1 MMGKFKGRNEATCT
15 KKASH
20 KLYDLYNKKFITL
33 NVKAIGNNTSGSVA
47 SSGKF
52 LKACRSF
59 SKGNLTWQYDSNSIQ
74 RFNICFKYAF
84 EQKAT
89 EDKKTHQIIMTESQ
103 KSQSNLENNL
113 NTL

>member
-1 MMGKFKGRNEATCT
+1 MKQLAQ
-15 KKASH
+15 KKTSH
-20 KLYDLYNKKFITL
+20 KLYDLHNKFITL

-74 RFNICFKYAF
+74 HFNICFKYAF

-89 EDKKTHQIIMTESQ
+89 EDKKITHQIIMTES
-103 KSQSNLENNL
+103 
-113 NTL
+113 